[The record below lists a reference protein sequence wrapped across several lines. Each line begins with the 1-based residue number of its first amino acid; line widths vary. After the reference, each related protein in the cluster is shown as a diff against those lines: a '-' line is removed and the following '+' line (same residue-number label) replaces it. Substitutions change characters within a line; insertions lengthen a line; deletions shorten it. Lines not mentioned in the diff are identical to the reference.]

1 MTPNRVTVAMEKYG
15 PCIPSNL
22 RGAFKVA
29 LEQADDRCMDEF
41 MFLPVKSKK
50 ATLIF
55 SILLGGY
62 SVNRFYLGDVLF
74 GILKMFGLFMTIL
87 IASSVVSQK
96 SVTVSIFSFFFIYI
110 IDIFL
115 SCRKARKINYD
126 RLSRYL
132 YVHHYKTL
140 SSASSQTST
149 VSTASTAAK
158 STTAKSTGASYG
170 STVKSA
176 SGYTPSTVT
185 TGSGKYT
192 PVSAKASTAGTKAS
206 LSKAPEPTVT
216 APTKEADD
224 YGKHSPVKAS
234 AKKTDKKSSGSDIDA
249 AIAAAIAQD
258 TSRITASYAP
268 VKKTDGK
275 PSESSAPKS
284 ETAAPAKS
292 SEPAAS
298 VLDLTFSHIRVDASL
313 AKDLGFED
321 FDDIGR
327 RA

>member
-15 PCIPSNL
+15 PCIPANT
-22 RGAFKVA
+22 RVAFKVA

-41 MFLPVKSKK
+41 MFLPIKSKK
-50 ATLIF
+50 ATVIF

-87 IASSVVSQK
+87 IASSAVSQT
-96 SVTVSIFSFFFIYI
+96 SITVSVLSFFFIYI

-115 SCRKARKINYD
+115 SCKKARKINYD
-126 RLSRYL
+126 RLTRYL
-132 YVHHYKTL
+132 YAHHYKTL

-158 STTAKSTGASYG
+158 PTTAKSTGTSYG
-170 STVKSA
+170 GAAKST
-176 SGYTPSTVT
+176 SGYTPTTVT

-192 PVSAKASTAGTKAS
+192 PVSAKASAKAT
-206 LSKAPEPTVT
+206 LAKTPEPTVT
-216 APTKEADD
+216 APTKAADD
-224 YGKHSPVKAS
+224 YSKHSPVKAS

-258 TSRITASYAP
+258 ASRISASYAP
-268 VKKTDGK
+268 VKADGK
-275 PSESSAPKS
+275 PAESTAHKS

-292 SEPAAS
+292 STPAAA

>member
-15 PCIPSNL
+15 PDIPSNL
-22 RGAFKVA
+22 RGAFKIA
-29 LEQADDRCMDEF
+29 LEQTDDRCMDEF
-41 MFLPVKSKK
+41 MFLPIKSKG

-87 IASSVVSQK
+87 IAASSVSQK
-96 SVTVSIFSFFFIYI
+96 SITVSVLSFFFIYI
-110 IDIFL
+110 IDIIL
-115 SCRKARKINYD
+115 SYKKAIKINYD
-126 RLSRYL
+126 RLSTYL
-132 YVHHYKTL
+132 FAHHYKTF

-158 STTAKSTGASYG
+158 STTAKSTGTTYG
-170 STVKSA
+170 GAAKSS

-192 PVSAKASTAGTKAS
+192 PVSAKANAAS
-206 LSKAPEPTVT
+206 AKVASAKAPEPTVT
-216 APTKEADD
+216 APTKAADD
-224 YGKHSPVKAS
+224 YSKHSPVKAS
-234 AKKTDKKSSGSDIDA
+234 AKKTDKKPATNDIDA

-258 TSRITASYAP
+258 ASRISASYAP
-268 VKKTDGK
+268 VKADAK
-275 PSESSAPKS
+275 PTESSAPKS
-284 ETAAPAKS
+284 EAEAPAKS
-292 SEPAAS
+292 SAPSAN

-313 AKDLGFED
+313 AKELGFED